1 MVKKQ
6 RQGKRCYRC
15 REVKPLMYFYKN
27 SASYDG
33 YKEVCKACASAE
45 RKERMGRVKA
55 DPEREGVYRAQ
66 LARNERRRYA
76 KAMARE
82 TTGTVEEWLHR
93 LSDPSRMRRRMTYE
107 ERREKEREAEW
118 LRYWGNPE
126 HRKKECENSRLAHQ
140 SRPWV
145 MLARKHRRDARL
157 AGVRDDG
164 SVTVEAL
171 RDMWANATVCLYC
184 GRELTHWNK
193 SVEHMMPMSKGGEH
207 SVRNV
212 IVICRLCNT
221 TKRSM
226 CFDEWIERLAEP
238 FRSAAHDRFVC
249 ENKQAGP
256 STV

>member
-1 MVKKQ
+1 MTD
-6 RQGKRCYRC
+6 
-15 REVKPLMYFYKN
+15 FYKN
-27 SASYDG
+27 KATPDG
-33 YKEVCKACASAE
+33 YKQVCKACAIAE

-55 DPEREGVYRAQ
+55 DPERKGVYRAQ
-66 LARNERRRYA
+66 LARAERKKYA

-93 LSDPSRMRRRMTYE
+93 LSDSSRILRCMTHE

-126 HRKKECENSRLAHQ
+126 HRKKEREDSRLAHQ
-140 SRPWV
+140 ARPWV

-157 AGVRDDG
+157 AAVRDDG
-164 SVTVEAL
+164 SVTVEVL
-171 RDMWANATVCLYC
+171 RDMWADATVCLYC

-193 SVEHMMPMSKGGEH
+193 SVEHMMPMSNGGEH

-212 IVICRLCNT
+212 IIICRMCNQ

-226 CFDEWIERLAEP
+226 CFDEWIERLPEP

-249 ENKQAGP
+249 EKNQAGP